1 MEVWF
6 GIGIG
11 RHMARTRYKF
21 QKMFEQ
27 VCVKSQITEKKKLSL
42 LNFLG
47 GNLKFNLSYHRSR
60 FDTIVL

>member
-42 LNFLG
+42 LKCVLG
-47 GNLKFNLSYHRSR
+47 KCK
-60 FDTIVL
+60 V